1 MMTLLNKMP
10 NFYSIKLMTRGGGKI
25 SQNGGDVI
33 CGWPQA
39 NLSQNVTGNLRFPQI
54 ALQNYNFKYLNSA
67 QNFYFF
73 LKKSSRLSAKP
84 ISKSY
89 IPPWLFRIFFQNQSS
104 KLSYLG
110 SGGPIQAANEILPVS
125 CRLWNF
131 HKDLKF
137 SARRYLK
144 S

>member
-54 ALQNYNFKYLNSA
+54 AL
-67 QNFYFF
+67 
-73 LKKSSRLSAKP
+73 
-84 ISKSY
+84 
-89 IPPWLFRIFFQNQSS
+89 
-104 KLSYLG
+104 
-110 SGGPIQAANEILPVS
+110 
-125 CRLWNF
+125 
-131 HKDLKF
+131 
-137 SARRYLK
+137 
-144 S
+144 